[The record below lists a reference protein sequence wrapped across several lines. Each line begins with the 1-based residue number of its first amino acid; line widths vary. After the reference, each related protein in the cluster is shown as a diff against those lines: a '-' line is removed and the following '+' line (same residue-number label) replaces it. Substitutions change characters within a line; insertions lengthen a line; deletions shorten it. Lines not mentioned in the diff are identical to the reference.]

1 MPAYYFVDIR
11 EVKDPAKMDE
21 YRARVPP
28 VVEKFGGS
36 DWRPMRSRR
45 GFLPACLSSTNSVPS
60 MKDARQWYDSQDY
73 HDLKQLRLDATVSN
87 GIFIHGV

>member
-36 DWRPMRSRR
+36 EAHAKSSRV
-45 GFLPACLSSTNSVPS
+45 LTSLSF
-60 MKDARQWYDSQDY
+60 QY
-73 HDLKQLRLDATVSN
+73 
-87 GIFIHGV
+87 